1 MTGLKYLFLEVV
13 TQLLINLKK
22 NIGVYSKPRSYFLVV
37 YSKQPILE
45 LTQSSGSEFKARMC
59 SPQQVTHLPPP
70 PQCVI
75 FYFPWHKH
83 QLEGTNIL

>member
-22 NIGVYSKPRSYFLVV
+22 NIQVYSKPTSFFLVV

-45 LTQSSGSEFKARMC
+45 LTQSGGSESC
-59 SPQQVTHLPPP
+59 LSQ
-70 PQCVI
+70 
-75 FYFPWHKH
+75 
-83 QLEGTNIL
+83 G